1 MLFAVFSRGAVGILL
16 KIVAEMVG
24 LGKSKEVGD
33 LLDGEG
39 GIEEKG
45 FGFGGRLFGDPG
57 CDGLAGLTFN
67 DVGEIGGVK
76 VLQDGVVAG
85 AKYFFCF
92 PADKVTVM
100 VLQVAFEALYDMR
113 AAVAF
118 INRVI
123 IFPEVFFYFQQQDN
137 E

>member
-1 MLFAVFSRGAVGILL
+1 LIKQSYAGGRAPGVHYLKEEIQDLKKGVVLFTVFSGGAVGILF

-39 GIEEKG
+39 GIEEEG
-45 FGFGGRLFGDPG
+45 FGFGGSLFGDPG
-57 CDGLAGLTFN
+57 GDGLAGLTFN

-85 AKYFFCF
+85 AKYFF
-92 PADKVTVM
+92 
-100 VLQVAFEALYDMR
+100 
-113 AAVAF
+113 
-118 INRVI
+118 
-123 IFPEVFFYFQQQDN
+123 
-137 E
+137 